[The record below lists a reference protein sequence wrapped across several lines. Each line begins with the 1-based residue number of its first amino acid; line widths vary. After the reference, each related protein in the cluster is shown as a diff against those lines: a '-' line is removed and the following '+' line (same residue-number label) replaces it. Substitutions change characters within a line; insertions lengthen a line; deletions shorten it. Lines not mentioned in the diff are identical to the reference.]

1 MTLPIKAGKD
11 YQSKKIAALQG
22 LKGGIDTANVLSA
35 KGGLGRRKN
44 SEASSLSVDVGDP
57 SSGLDPS
64 DGLLSRYS
72 QYQDLTADVINKKN
86 TLVASNQS
94 LKEQIRDGLGERTTA
109 PEVDAGYDTAF
120 KLMNDLKK
128 DFGVSNEVAA
138 GMVGNL
144 WYETGG
150 FKFMQELEPTSGR
163 GGYQIA
169 QWTGTR
175 RKSFESYVKKLNLDI
190 NSYKAGYG
198 YLKTEL
204 MGSEERNWDL
214 IKEATTV
221 KEAATLTSQEF
232 LRPGKPNLK
241 SRLNAAQDILTRY
254 NEQQSI
260 EE

>member
-94 LKEQIRDGLGERTTA
+94 LKEQIVDLSPNAEASERDEVTGNTVYNFIAGQEKFKSNAYPDGSKRYSIGYGTISAKGKTITEEQAWDLMVVQADIFKKNVLEFDKKHNTGLNDNQIDALTSFAYTT
-109 PEVDAGYDTAF
+109 G
-120 KLMNDLKK
+120 KGGLKK
-128 DFGVSNEVAA
+128 LFDN
-138 GMVGNL
+138 GNRNKEEIGEAL
-144 WYETGG
+144 KLYNQQEGKVLGG
-150 FKFMQELEPTSGR
+150 LN
-163 GGYQIA
+163 
-169 QWTGTR
+169 TR
-175 RKSFESYVKKLNLDI
+175 REAEYKLFTE
-190 NSYKAGYG
+190 GY
-198 YLKTEL
+198 
-204 MGSEERNWDL
+204 
-214 IKEATTV
+214 
-221 KEAATLTSQEF
+221 SQ
-232 LRPGKPNLK
+232 
-241 SRLNAAQDILTRY
+241 
-254 NEQQSI
+254 
-260 EE
+260 